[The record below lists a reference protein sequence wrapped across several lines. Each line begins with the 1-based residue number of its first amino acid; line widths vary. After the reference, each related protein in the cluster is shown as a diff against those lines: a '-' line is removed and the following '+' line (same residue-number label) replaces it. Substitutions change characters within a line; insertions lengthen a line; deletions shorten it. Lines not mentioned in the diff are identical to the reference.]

1 MSGQR
6 PYITEEVND
15 FIGQIGQESDR
26 GKVLVSTGYIESR
39 LLEVLLA
46 FMIQSKVSVSLFSG
60 PNSAFGTFSSRIT
73 GCYALGLISDD
84 EYHDLQLIRRIR
96 NDFAHSV
103 RTSFKTPE
111 VINRCNLLRSTTERV
126 PQYPFMPGQKFESAV
141 VAIIVRLVNRP
152 FYVAQN
158 RVSTKEWPL

>member
-1 MSGQR
+1 MANR

-39 LLEVLLA
+39 LQEVLLA
-46 FMIQSKVSVSLFSG
+46 FMVESKVSISLFSG
-60 PNSAFGTFSSRIT
+60 PNSAFGNFSSRIA
-73 GCYALGLISDD
+73 GCYALGLITDD

-103 RTSFKTPE
+103 LTSFKTAE
-111 VINRCNLLRSTTERV
+111 VVSRCKLLRSTTERV
-126 PQYPFMPGQKFESAV
+126 SQYPAMPAQRFESAV
-141 VAIIVRLVNRP
+141 VAIIVQLVNRP
-152 FYVAQN
+152 YYVSEG
-158 RVSTKEWPL
+158 RLKVREWSR